1 MVEKLSYSTFIKMG
15 EVGEVIHCM
24 ASSINH
30 CYNYFAVLELEFGY
44 VWVSREFELPYIK
57 VEAITFGSVYSSFG
71 LEWIQLF
78 LC

>member
-1 MVEKLSYSTFIKMG
+1 MG
-15 EVGEVIHCM
+15 GGEEVIHCM
-24 ASSINH
+24 AASINH
-30 CYNYFAVLELEFGY
+30 CYSYYAVVELEFGS

-57 VEAITFGSVYSSFG
+57 VEAIAFGSVYSSFE